1 MQRGAATIAK
11 AAMHAPS
18 LSEDR
23 IFAGGRGRQDRVTSS
38 TGFPGMKGFE
48 LAASVRSRGMDCP
61 SHGWRDHPRVHKLV
75 LGNKAE

>member
-48 LAASVRSRGMDCP
+48 LAASVRSIFIRAYSVGDGLSESRMAG
-61 SHGWRDHPRVHKLV
+61 SS
-75 LGNKAE
+75 